1 MKLLEVL
8 LTDSGVVTITIGNVP
23 TGQFTIPI
31 VETGIKE
38 RELPKHMGIT
48 LSSENTEGRICACR
62 GVIEPLSIICGIM
75 RVRMTVV
82 NASKPKGDLVL
93 H

>member
-1 MKLLEVL
+1 MQSVGVILGAKLKPRNPNSELIVYVQTQMKLLEVL
-8 LTDSGVVTITIGNVP
+8 LTDSGLVIITIGNVP

-48 LSSENTEGRICACR
+48 LSSENTEGVCA
-62 GVIEPLSIICGIM
+62 
-75 RVRMTVV
+75 
-82 NASKPKGDLVL
+82 
-93 H
+93 